1 MLGTLFVNNAAMASI
16 LLISA
21 KHLHNFTQ
29 GPSHAKLQFHKA
41 PSQFVPLNDGA
52 HLRLKAFLER
62 NTKCKMHMFKTAL
75 HHTF

>member
-1 MLGTLFVNNAAMASI
+1 MLGTLLVNNAAMASI

-41 PSQFVPLNDGA
+41 PSQFVPLNDGT
-52 HLRLKAFLER
+52 HFTTQSFFREEYQV
-62 NTKCKMHMFKTAL
+62 
-75 HHTF
+75 